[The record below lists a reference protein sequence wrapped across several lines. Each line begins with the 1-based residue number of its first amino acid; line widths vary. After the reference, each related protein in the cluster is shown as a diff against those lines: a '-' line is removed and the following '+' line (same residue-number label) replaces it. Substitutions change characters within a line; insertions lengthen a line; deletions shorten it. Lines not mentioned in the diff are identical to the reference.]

1 MLFTRTCSKL
11 TKKVDI
17 FYMRLVENYKVKK
30 YLTSPYPY
38 RMTIGGV
45 RGGRPPHMLQR
56 YMFLHP
62 TLVLKPTDL
71 NTV

>member
-1 MLFTRTCSKL
+1 MSGKTVQVQCTHNHVTTIK
-11 TKKVDI
+11 
-17 FYMRLVENYKVKK
+17 YMYPQ
-30 YLTSPYPY
+30 SPYPY